1 MNKMPVAYM
10 GSKHTVYDIYP
21 IRSKRALLLVDPQN
35 ILSDAADL
43 HATVGTIAYL
53 LKKEAVVVIGASFGP
68 LPGTTLNLS
77 RKEREGALEAFRRED
92 GLGYTNFFSSL
103 TPAEK
108 VKLLSRVPGLDFA
121 PSPASAPGYHQA
133 PNTGKTSLFG
143 TLTNEQKS
151 TVLRSAYPSQEFVS
165 CTTLPF
171 VAALQ
176 RLFPGVQVTFA
187 PDCMR
192 PPTSQ
197 MQPGTILVLENFRFY
212 RNETSATAEERLA
225 MAEVLAAEI
234 DVFINDSF
242 GTSHRTLASNVEL
255 PKLLLHGAAGQSM
268 ERELA
273 FYSKFLSH
281 PSRPLAVMVGGSDIV
296 RKLRL
301 IRSLAERVDR
311 ILIAGAVAFPFL
323 VARGAQVG
331 RGYETGDKEVR
342 ISVAT
347 TPMNSSLVDR
357 ECFTTTRTC
366 SQYAAEILQ
375 ICEENNVDVVLPVD
389 HLAVADPD
397 VKPFEKAEAGKEKA
411 RIVAVP
417 SPSVP
422 PDMYSVDCGAETL
435 NLFMRSLRGCR
446 TLFWTGMIG
455 WSSKGF
461 RKGTDSFATR
471 LAASDIIAV
480 LAGQSTALTAL
491 DLGIADKVFHVSSGG
506 LASLELLMGGSLPG
520 IESLT
525 DVAPPVDP
533 KTYISVNELLR
544 TLPLFAGCNSHQLRT
559 VARKFVRRVHGE
571 GDFLFHRG
579 DRHTRMYLVA
589 RGGLVAHYGEDYS
602 STPSR
607 YVGKGQTVGMYEF
620 ITQAQSMETVRAAL
634 PDTVTYHLS
643 FFALN
648 DLLNGYPDLAIQ
660 LFQNISEP
668 LRQIVNADY
677 CNQQTPTQVAW
688 RNSCRTRVPQPCAIP
703 RNSALWEDVVQD
715 VISAVALQRLTMR
728 FTPYVP
734 ESPNIEPEA
743 LIGTPSVLYGGLLHR
758 LQHHRYLPCNIA
770 VTVLRNFIYHYV
782 VNWKGSPDVAA
793 VVSAMAVS
801 PLRVWT
807 YGIMYCDMNFRMVLE
822 EAVCGAVVSVAPAT
836 AYKCLLSLQDRYERR
851 RQRPM
856 GRATQLALMAVVK
869 ALLGVV
875 IFPVIYQ
882 RNFIYTQPSAS
893 RFWKSD
899 AFQAYELKQMLSVLL
914 RFSVHNCLKV
924 MSLA

>member
-1 MNKMPVAYM
+1 MPLGYL

-21 IRSKRALLLVDPQN
+21 IRNKRALLLVDPQN
-35 ILSDAADL
+35 ILHETADL
-43 HATVGTIAYL
+43 HATLATIAYL
-53 LKKEAVVVIGASFGP
+53 LKKEAIVIIGASFGA

-77 RKEREGALEAFRRED
+77 RKEREGALDAFHRED

-108 VKLLSRVPGLDFA
+108 VRLLSRVPGLDFA

-143 TLTNEQKS
+143 TLSNEQKA
-151 TVLRSAYPSQEFVS
+151 TALHAAYPNQEFVS
-165 CTTLPF
+165 CTTFPF
-171 VAALQ
+171 VAAL
-176 RLFPGVQVTFA
+176 RRHFPGVPVSFA

-192 PPTSQ
+192 PPTTQ
-197 MQPGTILVLENFRFY
+197 LQAGAILVLENFRFY
-212 RNETSATAEERLA
+212 RNEIATIAEERVA
-225 MAEVLAAEI
+225 MAEVLAAEV

-281 PSRPLAVMVGGSDIV
+281 PARPLAVLVGGSDVV

-323 VARGAQVG
+323 VARGGQAG
-331 RGYETGDKEVR
+331 RGYETGEKELR
-342 ISVAT
+342 IPVAT
-347 TPMNSSLVDR
+347 TPMNSSLADR
-357 ECFTTTRTC
+357 ECLTTTRTC

-375 ICEENNVDVVLPVD
+375 ICDENNVDVVLPVD

-397 VKPFEKAEAGKEKA
+397 ASPYTKGSGKGQAVVE
-411 RIVAVP
+411 VP
-417 SPSVP
+417 SSSVP
-422 PDMYSVDCGAETL
+422 PNLYSVDCGPETL
-435 NLFMRSLRGCR
+435 NLFLRSLRGCR

-455 WSSKGF
+455 WASKGY

-471 LAASDIIAV
+471 LASTDIIAV
-480 LAGQSTALTAL
+480 LAGQNTSLMAI
-491 DLGIADKVFHVSSGG
+491 DLGIADKVFHVSGGG
-506 LASLELLMGGSLPG
+506 LPSLEFLMGGSLPG
-520 IESLT
+520 VESLT

-533 KTYISVNELLR
+533 KMYISVNELLR

-559 VARKFVRRVHGE
+559 VARKFVRRTHGE

-579 DRHTRMYLVA
+579 DRHTHMFLVA

-607 YVGKGQTVGMYEF
+607 YIGKGQTVGMYEF

-648 DLLNGYPDLAIQ
+648 DLLNGYPDLAVQ

-677 CNQQTPTQVAW
+677 CNQQAPAQVAW
-688 RNSCRTRVPQPCAIP
+688 RNSCRTRVPLPCTIP
-703 RNSALWEDVVQD
+703 RNTALWEDILQDAIIAVV
-715 VISAVALQRLTMR
+715 LQKLTMR

-734 ESPNIEPEA
+734 EMPNIEPEA
-743 LIGTPSVLYGGLLHR
+743 LVGTPSVLYEGLLQR
-758 LQHHRYLPCNIA
+758 LQHHHYLPCSIA
-770 VTVLRNFIYHYV
+770 VTVLRNFIYHSV
-782 VNWKGSPDVAA
+782 VGWMRSPALAD
-793 VVSAMAVS
+793 VVSAVAVS
-801 PLRVWT
+801 PLRVWS
-807 YGIMYCDMNFRMVLE
+807 YGIMYCDINFKIVLE
-822 EAVCGAVVSVAPAT
+822 EAVCGAVVSVAPLT
-836 AYKCLLSLQDRYERR
+836 AYRCLLTLQDRYERR

-856 GRATQLALMAVVK
+856 GHATQLALMAVVK

-875 IFPVIYQ
+875 VFPVIYQ
-882 RNFIYTQPSAS
+882 RNFIYTQPTAS
-893 RFWKSD
+893 RFWNGD
-899 AFQAYELKQMLSVLL
+899 AFKAYEMKQVLSVLL
-914 RFSVHNCLKV
+914 RYSVHNCLKV
-924 MSLA
+924 LSLA

>member
-1 MNKMPVAYM
+1 MALGYL

-21 IRSKRALLLVDPQN
+21 VRNKRVLLLVDPQN
-35 ILSDAADL
+35 ILNDSADL
-43 HATVGTIAYL
+43 HATISTISYL
-53 LKKEAVVVIGASFGP
+53 LKKAAIVIIGASYGR

-77 RKEREGALEAFRRED
+77 RKEREAALEAFRRED

-108 VKLLSRVPGLDFA
+108 VKLLSRVPGLGFTS
-121 PSPASAPGYHQA
+121 SPASAPGSHHA

-151 TVLRSAYPSQEFVS
+151 TVLRAAYPNQEFIS

-176 RLFPGVQVTFA
+176 QHFPGVPITFA

-197 MQPGTILVLENFRFY
+197 MQPGAILVLENFRFY
-212 RNETSATAEERLA
+212 RNETATVAEERIA
-225 MAEVLAAEI
+225 MAMVLATEI
-234 DVFINDSF
+234 DLFINDSL

-255 PKLLLHGAAGQSM
+255 PKLLLHGAAGLSM

-323 VARGAQVG
+323 VARGAHAG
-331 RGYETGDKEVR
+331 RGYETGEKELR
-342 ISVAT
+342 ISVAAT
-347 TPMNSSLVDR
+347 QMNSSVADR
-357 ECFTTTRTC
+357 EGFMTTRTC

-375 ICEENNVDVVLPVD
+375 ICEENHVDVVLPID

-397 VKPFEKAEAGKEKA
+397 FKSYDTKRKERAK
-411 RIVAVP
+411 VVEVP

-422 PDMYSVDCGAETL
+422 QDKYSVDCGAETL

-446 TLFWTGMIG
+446 TIFWTGMIG
-455 WSSKGF
+455 WYSKGF
-461 RKGTDSFATR
+461 CSGTNSFATL
-471 LAASDIIAV
+471 LASTDIIAV
-480 LAGQSTALTAL
+480 LAGQHTALAAL
-491 DLGIADKVFHVSSGG
+491 DLGIADKVFHVSGGG

-525 DVAPPVDP
+525 DVAPPIDP

-544 TLPLFAGCNSHQLRT
+544 TLPLFSGCNSHQLRT
-559 VARKFVRRVHGE
+559 VARKFVRRIHSE

-579 DRHTRMYLVA
+579 DRHTRMYVVA
-589 RGGLVAHYGEDYS
+589 RGGLVAHCGEDYS
-602 STPSR
+602 SMPSR
-607 YVGKGQTVGMYEF
+607 FIGKGQTVGMYDF
-620 ITQAQSMETVRAAL
+620 ITQAQSTETVRAAL

-643 FFALN
+643 FIALN

-668 LRQIVNADY
+668 LRLIVNADY
-677 CNQQTPTQVAW
+677 YNQQTPAQVAW
-688 RNSCRTRVPQPCAIP
+688 RNSCRTRVPQPCSIP
-703 RNSALWEDVVQD
+703 RTTALWEDILQDAIIAVV
-715 VISAVALQRLTMR
+715 LQKLTMR
-728 FTPYVP
+728 YTPYVP
-734 ESPNIEPEA
+734 VAPNVEPEA
-743 LIGTPSVLYGGLLHR
+743 LVGTPSVLYGGLLKR
-758 LQHHRYLPCNIA
+758 LQHHHHLPCSIA
-770 VTVLRNFIYHYV
+770 MSVLRNFLYHYIIGWVRSPV
-782 VNWKGSPDVAA
+782 VAT
-793 VVSAMAVS
+793 VVSTMAVA
-801 PLRVWT
+801 PLRVWS
-807 YGIMYCDMNFRMVLE
+807 YGIMYCDINFKMVLE
-822 EAVCGAVVSVAPAT
+822 EAVCGAVVSVAPTT
-836 AYKCLLSLQDRYERR
+836 AYRYMLSLQDRCERR

-856 GRATQLALMAVVK
+856 GQAMQLSLMAVVK

-882 RNFIYTQPSAS
+882 RNFIYTQPTAS
-893 RFWKSD
+893 RFWKAD
-899 AFQAYELKQMLSVLL
+899 AFYAYEMKQLLSVLL
-914 RFSVHNCLKV
+914 RCSVHKCLKM

>member
-1 MNKMPVAYM
+1 MPLGYL

-21 IRSKRALLLVDPQN
+21 IRNKRALLLVDPQN
-35 ILSDAADL
+35 ILHDTADQ
-43 HATVGTIAYL
+43 HATIGTIDYL
-53 LKKEAVVVIGASFGP
+53 LKKQAVVVIGASFGA

-77 RKEREGALEAFRRED
+77 RKEREGALEAFRQED
-92 GLGYTNFFSSL
+92 GVGYTNFFSSL

-143 TLTNEQKS
+143 TLSNEQKS
-151 TVLRSAYPSQEFVS
+151 TVLRAAYPNQEFVS
-165 CTTLPF
+165 CTTFPF
-171 VAALQ
+171 LAALQ
-176 RLFPGVQVTFA
+176 RHCPGVQVTFA

-212 RNETSATAEERLA
+212 RNETAAIAEERLA

-242 GTSHRTLASNVEL
+242 GSSHRTLASNVEL
-255 PKLLLHGAAGQSM
+255 PKLLLHGAAGQSV

-273 FYSKFLSH
+273 FYSKFLSQ
-281 PSRPLAVMVGGSDIV
+281 PSRPLAVLVGGSDIA

-323 VARGAQVG
+323 VARGAQAG
-331 RGYETGDKEVR
+331 RGYETGEKEMR
-342 ISVAT
+342 ISVAS
-347 TPMNSSLVDR
+347 TPLNNSLVDR
-357 ECFTTTRTC
+357 ECFSTTRTC
-366 SQYAAEILQ
+366 SQFAAEILQ
-375 ICEENNVDVVLPVD
+375 VCEENNVDVVLPVD

-397 VKPFEKAEAGKEKA
+397 IQPYDTADGKATAK
-411 RIVAVP
+411 IVEVP

-422 PDMYSVDCGAETL
+422 PTLYSVDCGLETL
-435 NLFMRSLRGCR
+435 NLFQRSLRGCR
-446 TLFWTGMIG
+446 TFFWTGMIG

-471 LAASDIIAV
+471 LASTDIIAV
-480 LAGQSTALTAL
+480 LAGYHTALTAL
-491 DLGIADKVFHVSSGG
+491 DLGIADKVFHVSGGG
-506 LASLELLMGGSLPG
+506 LSSLEFLMGGSLPG

-533 KTYISVNELLR
+533 KMYISVNELLR

-559 VARKFVRRVHGE
+559 VARKFVRHTHGE
-571 GDFLFHRG
+571 GDFLLHRG

-634 PDTVTYHLS
+634 PDTVTYSLS

-677 CNQQTPTQVAW
+677 YNQQTPAQVAL
-688 RNSCRTRVPQPCAIP
+688 RNSCRTRVPLPCTIP
-703 RNSALWEDVVQD
+703 RSTALWEDIVQD
-715 VISAVALQRLTMR
+715 VIITVALQRLTMR

-734 ESPNIEPEA
+734 ETPSIAPTA
-743 LIGTPSVLYGGLLHR
+743 LVDTPSVLYGGLLQR
-758 LQHHRYLPCNIA
+758 LQHHHYLPCSIA
-770 VTVLRNFIYHYV
+770 VTVLRNLIYHYV
-782 VNWKGSPDVAA
+782 VGWKRSPAVAA
-793 VVSAMAVS
+793 VVSAVAVA
-801 PLRVWT
+801 PLRVWS
-807 YGIMYCDMNFRMVLE
+807 YGIMYCDINFKIVLE

-836 AYKCLLSLQDRYERR
+836 AYKYLLSLQDRYERR

-856 GRATQLALMAVVK
+856 GRPMQLALMAVVK
-869 ALLGVV
+869 ILLGVV

-882 RNFIYTQPSAS
+882 RNFIYTQPTAS
-893 RFWKSD
+893 RFWRGD
-899 AFQAYELKQMLSVLL
+899 AFKAYEMKQVLSVLL
-914 RFSVHNCLKV
+914 RYAVHNCLKV
-924 MSLA
+924 LSLA

>member
-1 MNKMPVAYM
+1 MPLGYL

-21 IRSKRALLLVDPQN
+21 IRNKRALLLVDPQN
-35 ILSDAADL
+35 ILHDSADL
-43 HATVGTIAYL
+43 HATIGTISYL
-53 LKKEAVVVIGASFGP
+53 LKKHAIVVVAASFGP
-68 LPGTTLNLS
+68 LPGITLNLS
-77 RKEREGALEAFRRED
+77 RKEREAALEAFRRED

-108 VKLLSRVPGLDFA
+108 VKLLSRVPGLDFT

-143 TLTNEQKS
+143 TLSNEQKS
-151 TVLRSAYPSQEFVS
+151 AVLRAAYPNQDFVS
-165 CTTLPF
+165 CTTFPF

-176 RLFPGVQVTFA
+176 QHFPGVQVTFA

-192 PPTSQ
+192 PPTIQ
-197 MQPGTILVLENFRFY
+197 MQPGTIVVLENYRFY
-212 RNETSATAEERLA
+212 RNEIATVAEERIA

-255 PKLLLHGAAGQSM
+255 PKLQLHGAAGLSM

-281 PSRPLAVMVGGSDIV
+281 PSHPLAVMVGGSDIV
-296 RKLRL
+296 RKMRL
-301 IRSLAERVDR
+301 IRNLAERVDR

-323 VARGAQVG
+323 VARGAQAG
-331 RGYETGDKEVR
+331 RGYETGEKELR
-342 ISVAT
+342 ISVVT
-347 TPMNSSLVDR
+347 TPLNNSLAGR
-357 ECFTTTRTC
+357 ECLPTTRTC

-375 ICEENNVDVVLPVD
+375 ICEENNVDVVLPID

-397 VKPFEKAEAGKEKA
+397 IRPYDDTEGKEKA
-411 RIVAVP
+411 KIVEVP

-422 PDMYSVDCGAETL
+422 PDMYSVDCGVETV

-455 WSSKGF
+455 WYGKGF
-461 RKGTDSFATR
+461 CKGTESFATR
-471 LAASDIIAV
+471 LASTDIIAM
-480 LAGQSTALTAL
+480 LAGQHTALTAL
-491 DLGIADKVFHVSSGG
+491 DLGIADKVFHVSGGG
-506 LASLELLMGGSLPG
+506 LASLEFLMGGSLPG

-533 KTYISVNELLR
+533 KMYISVNELLR
-544 TLPLFAGCNSHQLRT
+544 SLPLFAGCNSHQLRT

-579 DRHTRMYLVA
+579 DRHTCMYLVA

-643 FFALN
+643 FFVLN

-668 LRQIVNADY
+668 LRQIVNVDY
-677 CNQQTPTQVAW
+677 YNQQTPTQVAW
-688 RNSCRTRVPQPCAIP
+688 RNSCRTRVPLPCTIP
-703 RNSALWEDVVQD
+703 RNTALWEDVVQD
-715 VISAVALQRLTMR
+715 VIIAVALQKLTMR

-734 ESPNIEPEA
+734 KTPNIEPEA
-743 LIGTPSVLYGGLLHR
+743 LVGTPSVLYGGLLQR
-758 LQHHRYLPCNIA
+758 LQYHQYLPCNIA
-770 VTVLRNFIYHYV
+770 VAVLRNFLYHYIV
-782 VNWKGSPDVAA
+782 SWMHSPAVAA

-801 PLRVWT
+801 PLRVWS
-807 YGIMYCDMNFRMVLE
+807 YGIMYCDINFKMVLE

-836 AYKCLLSLQDRYERR
+836 AYKYMLSLQDRYERR

-856 GRATQLALMAVVK
+856 GRVTQLALMAVVK
-869 ALLGVV
+869 ALLGVI

-882 RNFIYTQPSAS
+882 RNFIYTQPTAS
-893 RFWKSD
+893 RFWKTD
-899 AFQAYELKQMLSVLL
+899 AFKAYEVKQVLSVLL
-914 RFSVHNCLKV
+914 RCSVHNCLKV
-924 MSLA
+924 LSLA